1 MLAAGRVGLLFG
13 DDGLGALL
21 RVRDDVKSRR
31 LGEKKKKMCSTHL
44 HCSTNKSNN
53 NIKRTPARLGART
66 TPVVGTTSAFKV
78 AGVTMTALVG
88 AAKGAER
95 GKNDGGET
103 GKHPNI
109 LRRGETSCVCTTS
122 AGYSDKANL
131 PFCGSGFT

>member
-13 DDGLGALL
+13 DNGLGALL

-31 LGEKKKKMCSTHL
+31 LGEKKKKVCSTHL

-78 AGVTMTALVG
+78 AGVTMTALAG
-88 AAKGAER
+88 AAKGAVEVEIR
-95 GKNDGGET
+95 LIFKIIIYYYY
-103 GKHPNI
+103 PFYPPFFWI
-109 LRRGETSCVCTTS
+109 ATSFF
-122 AGYSDKANL
+122 Y
-131 PFCGSGFT
+131 CGFECIVV